1 MYTTHINIRFLFV
14 SSSSLPS
21 CYQEAISW
29 MDKQQS
35 TLPLSV
41 PRSWERKFLAEWLDA
56 WATSFKWN
64 SECLFQPRLRLIG
77 NVLFL
82 GLLSIALYL
91 CNLDVYVC
99 IICVFC
105 ICVFLGEGLWFCYCC
120 LFWVNW
126 FVMEESTVYT
136 IYLILQSCVIFISV
150 WQSLKKSSFA
160 QNVCIH

>member
-1 MYTTHINIRFLFV
+1 
-14 SSSSLPS
+14 
-21 CYQEAISW
+21 

-56 WATSFKWN
+56 WATSLKWN
-64 SECLFQPRLRLIG
+64 SECLFQPRLCLIG

-91 CNLDVYVC
+91 CNLDVYAC
-99 IICVFC
+99 IICVFLYLR
-105 ICVFLGEGLWFCYCC
+105 ILRGLWFCYCC

-136 IYLILQSCVIFISV
+136 IYLILQSCVISISV
-150 WQSLKKSSFA
+150 WQSLKRSSFA